1 MEIEFWRWATANF
14 RSVLS
19 ARKELG
25 RIKNKESSAIA
36 LVVEW
41 SKQRLPSVS
50 ACMGS
55 NPATKDC
62 QKVGQFFLLSPKLQ
76 KVVSIFLQSP
86 GAISWCNFLVEW
98 QSHGAMMQSHGAILQ
113 SPGAIAISW
122 CKGAISS
129 CNNNPLLQRCN
140 LLVQWCN
147 LIVQWFNFVVEWQS
161 PGAIVQSP
169 GAMVESRGA
178 MVQSPSAMG
187 TELYNIGD

>member
-25 RIKNKESSAIA
+25 RIKNKEPSAIA

-50 ACMGS
+50 AWGRILPPRTVKRSVNFFYCPQNS
-55 NPATKDC
+55 KRLC
-62 QKVGQFFLLSPKLQ
+62 QYFCNLL
-76 KVVSIFLQSP
+76 VH
-86 GAISWCNFLVEW
+86 WCNLLVEW

-122 CKGAISS
+122 CNGAISS
-129 CNNNPLLQRCN
+129 CNNNLLLQRCN

-161 PGAIVQSP
+161 PGA
-169 GAMVESRGA
+169 MVESRGA
-178 MVQSPSAMG
+178 MVQFLVQWALGFTISVI
-187 TELYNIGD
+187 N

>member
-25 RIKNKESSAIA
+25 RIKNKEPSAIA

-50 ACMGS
+50 AWGRILPPRTVKRS
-55 NPATKDC
+55 VNFFDC
-62 QKVGQFFLLSPKLQ
+62 PQNSKRLCQYFCNLL
-76 KVVSIFLQSP
+76 VH
-86 GAISWCNFLVEW
+86 WCNLLVEW

-122 CKGAISS
+122 CNS
-129 CNNNPLLQRCN
+129 N
-140 LLVQWCN
+140 LLVQWSN
-147 LIVQWFNFVVEWQS
+147 LLVQ
-161 PGAIVQSP
+161 
-169 GAMVESRGA
+169 
-178 MVQSPSAMG
+178 
-187 TELYNIGD
+187 

>member
-62 QKVGQFFLLSPKLQ
+62 QKVGQFFLLSQKLQ

-86 GAISWCNFLVEW
+86 DALV
-98 QSHGAMMQSHGAILQ
+98 Q
-113 SPGAIAISW
+113 SPGAISW
-122 CKGAISS
+122 WNG
-129 CNNNPLLQRCN
+129 N
-140 LLVQWCN
+140 LMAQ
-147 LIVQWFNFVVEWQS
+147 
-161 PGAIVQSP
+161 
-169 GAMVESRGA
+169 
-178 MVQSPSAMG
+178 
-187 TELYNIGD
+187 